1 MIYGS
6 HKADCCVCRSRT
18 RANGATQTFRRPSL
32 ATSFS
37 QRDGSQANSNP
48 TPASGSIYIPPHVNA
63 NYQSSYNRN
72 GSSSESRYSK
82 DQLLD
87 LFRAQEKS
95 GVSNVNLSDLYVDG
109 WNPNYTNG
117 TTNGGWGKRDDHKD
131 ATGPEICWDHEGSV
145 HPLALAE
152 MTEEEK
158 EVAHYF
164 HFALGK
170 ALLMKCLGIRFICQF
185 ATEAFNPKCEQGW
198 YTE

>member
-1 MIYGS
+1 M
-6 HKADCCVCRSRT
+6 
-18 RANGATQTFRRPSL
+18 
-32 ATSFS
+32 
-37 QRDGSQANSNP
+37 
-48 TPASGSIYIPPHVNA
+48 NA

-95 GVSNVNLSDLYVDG
+95 GFSNVNLNDLYVDG

-158 EVAHYF
+158 EVGHYF
-164 HFALGK
+164 LFAVSK
-170 ALLMKCLGIRFICQF
+170 ALLMKYLGIRFICQF
-185 ATEAFNPKCEQGW
+185 ATEASNPKCE
-198 YTE
+198 